1 MNITQALQLAR
12 TLQLDGLESNTW
24 LLHVTNQPRHDR
36 AWLLTHEQ
44 HVLTSEQTARFKQGL
59 QRLQQGEPLAYLV
72 GIQAFHGLDLQVT
85 PDVLVPR
92 ADTETLV
99 DWALSLPLPNAGVSV
114 LDLGTGSGAIAL
126 ALKHHHPTW
135 TVHAVDQSAPA
146 LQVAQAN
153 ANRLQLDVQFSQSN
167 WLQSVN
173 GEFELIVANPPY
185 IAEGDPHLP
194 GLVHEP
200 ISALVSGPQGLNDL
214 QTITDQARAHL
225 KPGAWLLLEHGYNQ
239 AEAVCQILKQKGY
252 TDVQSRNDLAGIVRC
267 SGGQRAEVK

>member
-99 DWALSLPLPNAGVSV
+99 DWALSLPLPDAGVSV

-135 TVHAVDQSAPA
+135 TVHAVDQSAPV

-173 GEFELIVANPPY
+173 GEFDLIVANPPY

-214 QTITDQARAHL
+214 QTIADQARAHL

>member
-126 ALKHHHPTW
+126 ALKHHRPTW

-173 GEFELIVANPPY
+173 GEFDLILANPPY

-214 QTITDQARAHL
+214 QTITDQARTHL